1 VFGIF
6 KRGGNVYTEIIPN
19 AKKPTLQRV
28 IRGKISLDS
37 VIHTDGQRSYDGLVH
52 GGYDKHFRVN
62 HSNDEFANGSTH
74 INGIE
79 SFWSFAKR
87 RLTQFNGVHKHTFY
101 VHLKE
106 TEFRFNHRN
115 QNLYNVLLNRL
126 REDPL

>member
-37 VIHTDGQRSYDGLVH
+37 VIHTDGRRSYDGLVD

-62 HSNDEFANGSTH
+62 HSNDEFANGS
-74 INGIE
+74 IP
-79 SFWSFAKR
+79 
-87 RLTQFNGVHKHTFY
+87 Y
-101 VHLKE
+101 
-106 TEFRFNHRN
+106 
-115 QNLYNVLLNRL
+115 
-126 REDPL
+126 